1 MKNFILCTYQKYMLL
16 DSDVGSND
24 EDDDDDEEE
33 EDEEEDSFT
42 TTAVS
47 FLDIYPSSY
56 TF

>member
-1 MKNFILCTYQKYMLL
+1 MLL

-24 EDDDDDEEE
+24 EDDDDDE
-33 EDEEEDSFT
+33 DEKEEDSFT